1 MHYKWTKDVS
11 TTIAQEYLWWDHKI
25 NKNHPEEP
33 ENTDGDI
40 RIAIKYIIMKC
51 QLSLE
56 QSLII
61 FIILDY

>member
-33 ENTDGDI
+33 ENKDGLQSY
-40 RIAIKYIIMKC
+40 RSYMNPT
-51 QLSLE
+51 QLVFQKDWSYT
-56 QSLII
+56 I
-61 FIILDY
+61 FEFV